1 MMRHGCAQAIL
12 TFLVILISCPME
24 SDCEEDSYNS
34 ILQDSPYYLSSDLTH
49 FKRYRD
55 IHDDSFVGLMGRR
68 SAGVNELPSQRR
80 DMDDVFVGLLG
91 RRSSGSAI
99 PQPWREEVYPQPRG
113 GILIKKGRLRQIRT
127 RCIGS
132 RVVPF
137 ILPNTA
143 QQTALR
149 QTVYTS
155 FIRSYLIFH

>member
-49 FKRYRD
+49 SKRYRD
-55 IHDDSFVGLMGRR
+55 IHDDTFVGLMGRR
-68 SAGVNELPSQRR
+68 SAGVNDLPSRRSKIR

-99 PQPWREEVYPQPRG
+99 PQPWREDVYPQPSG
-113 GILIKKGRLRQIRT
+113 GILIKKGRLRF
-127 RCIGS
+127 
-132 RVVPF
+132 VPG
-137 ILPNTA
+137 
-143 QQTALR
+143 
-149 QTVYTS
+149 V
-155 FIRSYLIFH
+155 